1 MRIVITGATG
11 FIGSDLIKKI
21 DTKKN
26 KILCIS
32 RKRHKN
38 KNNIKW
44 IKCSLSED
52 NKYKKQISDFN
63 AEVVIHLAWEGIPN
77 LSKKNCIKNLSISKK
92 FLNYFLNSKH
102 CKKIIISGTC
112 FEYKNNIGSCNEKSK
127 IEKTNIFSTTKT
139 NLRQWVEDKVKK
151 KKIKLYWLR
160 IFYAYGSEQRKD
172 SLIPTC
178 IRSIKMNKEPQIK
191 NLHNINDFIF
201 VEDISNAIK
210 NFIYKRI
217 DSGIYNVGSGR
228 PVSILKVIKTIYK
241 IFQPKN
247 RNVKF
252 QKKILINN
260 KQKFW
265 ANLKKIK
272 KNTGWQPRYDIYKG
286 IKKIINDKK
295 LNNF

>member
-11 FIGSDLIKKI
+11 FIGSNLIKKI

-38 KNNIKW
+38 KNNVKW

-52 NKYKKQISDFN
+52 NKYKKQISNFN

-77 LSKKNCIKNLSISKK
+77 LSKKNCTKNLSISKK
-92 FLNYFLNSKH
+92 FLNCFLNSKH

-112 FEYKNNIGSCNEKSK
+112 YEYKNNIGSCNERSK
-127 IEKTNIFSTTKT
+127 IEKKKFFSTTKT
-139 NLRQWVEDKVKK
+139 NLRRWVEDKVKK

-241 IFQPKN
+241 IFQPKKQ
-247 RNVKF
+247 NVKL

>member
-1 MRIVITGATG
+1 
-11 FIGSDLIKKI
+11 
-21 DTKKN
+21 
-26 KILCIS
+26 
-32 RKRHKN
+32 
-38 KNNIKW
+38 
-44 IKCSLSED
+44 
-52 NKYKKQISDFN
+52 
-63 AEVVIHLAWEGIPN
+63 
-77 LSKKNCIKNLSISKK
+77 
-92 FLNYFLNSKH
+92 
-102 CKKIIISGTC
+102 
-112 FEYKNNIGSCNEKSK
+112 
-127 IEKTNIFSTTKT
+127 
-139 NLRQWVEDKVKK
+139 
-151 KKIKLYWLR
+151 
-160 IFYAYGSEQRKD
+160 
-172 SLIPTC
+172 
-178 IRSIKMNKEPQIK
+178 MNKEPQIK

-217 DSGIYNVGSGR
+217 DFGIYNVGSGR

-241 IFQPKN
+241 IFQTKN

>member
-32 RKRHKN
+32 RKTHKN

-77 LSKKNCIKNLSISKK
+77 LSKKNCRKNLSISKK

-112 FEYKNNIGSCNEKSK
+112 FEYKNNIGSCNENSK
-127 IEKTNIFSTTKT
+127 IEKKNIFSTTKA

-265 ANLKKIK
+265 ANLRKIK